1 MKSKIHEHRLKNNFS
16 LVSNNLLLTTVFLFG
31 FLGYAQ
37 EDAWVYFNDKPG
49 AQTFL
54 DNPLTMLTQ
63 RALDRRTAQGIAL
76 TVSDAPIETSYIN
89 QISAATG
96 IQVKAQSK
104 WLNCLHVRG
113 SVTDIEALT
122 SLSFVNQIRF
132 ADQSL
137 NAKMPRQRTIAS
149 VNKQLDTQETFAYG
163 NSLNQ
168 VSMLNAHLLHQQ
180 DFTGSGKIIA
190 VLDSGFSAV
199 NTIVPFNRMFNN
211 GLYLGGYNYVGANS
225 DVFST
230 HNHGTMALSCMAGFV
245 EGQLVGTAPDAQYY
259 LFITED
265 ISSENPVEESYWV
278 QAAEEADRVGA
289 DVISTS
295 LGYFGYDNPNY
306 SYSYSDMTGDKA
318 FASQGANIAFS
329 KGMIVLASAGN
340 SGNSSEP
347 HIGVPAEATNVLA
360 VGAVQFDENY
370 AGFSSIGPSFD
381 GRVKPDVMAK
391 GQSTTLANTSGN
403 VVTASGTS
411 FSCPVMAGAVA
422 SFWQAIPWA
431 SNQQI
436 VDFVKQSAD
445 RFMNPTA
452 QYGYG
457 IPDFQLALNIAQL
470 SVNDNTVGRFLVF
483 PNPAKDVISVS
494 FPNGFDTA
502 KLSLFNNLG
511 QMVLEQETTTNQPIS
526 LEHLTSGMYYYKIKS
541 NTLEQSGKIIK
552 N

>member
-1 MKSKIHEHRLKNNFS
+1 MKK
-16 LVSNNLLLTTVFLFG
+16 LLLIGFFLLSLF
-31 FLGYAQ
+31 GYAQ
-37 EDAWVYFNDKPG
+37 EDAWVYFNDKPN

-54 DNPLTMLTQ
+54 DSPLTMLTQ

-76 TVSDAPIETSYIN
+76 SVSDAPIEQTYID
-89 QISAATG
+89 QITIASG
-96 IQVKAQSK
+96 IEIKAQSK
-104 WLNCLHVRG
+104 WLNCLHIRG

-122 SLSFVNQIRF
+122 SLTFVNHIRY
-132 ADQSL
+132 ADHSL
-137 NAKMPRQRTIAS
+137 NAKMPQARTINA
-149 VNKQLDTQETFAYG
+149 VNKQLDTQEIFAYG

-180 DFTGSGKIIA
+180 DYTGSGKIIA

-199 NTIVPFNRMFNN
+199 NTIIPFNRMFNN
-211 GLYLGGYNYVGANS
+211 GLYLGGYNYVGGNT

-245 EGQLVGTAPDAQYY
+245 DGQLVGTAPDAQYY

-265 ISSENPVEESYWV
+265 ISGENPVEESYWV

-306 SYSYSDMTGDKA
+306 SYAYSDMTGDKA

-340 SGNSSEP
+340 SGNSSDP
-347 HIGVPAEATNVLA
+347 YIGVPAEATNVLA
-360 VGAVQFDENY
+360 IGAVQFNEEY
-370 AGFSSIGPSFD
+370 ATFSSIGPSFD

-391 GQSTTLANTSGN
+391 GQGTTLSNTSGN

-411 FSCPVMAGAVA
+411 FSCPVMAGAVT

-431 SNQQI
+431 SNQQV

-445 RFMNPTA
+445 RFMDPTD
-452 QYGYG
+452 QFGYG
-457 IPDFQLALNIAQL
+457 IPDFQLALNMAQL
-470 SVNDNTVGRFLVF
+470 SVNEDTIGRFLVY
-483 PNPAKDVISVS
+483 PNPLNDKIFVS
-494 FPNGFDTA
+494 FPNGFEVA
-502 KLSLFNNLG
+502 KMSLFNNLG
-511 QMVLEQETTTNQPIS
+511 QMVLEKEIISNEAVS
-526 LEHLTSGMYYYKIKS
+526 LEYLTSGMYYYKIKS
-541 NTLEQSGKIIK
+541 NSLEQSGKIIK